1 MLRIVSI
8 QDAHSLFFIFVH
20 VSCLVYDLKDRVQK
34 PYKKTP
40 SHPFAPPQVFELY
53 PEKKNSTV

>member
-34 PYKKTP
+34 PYKQPPPTLL
-40 SHPFAPPQVFELY
+40 PPQVFELY